1 MRVWS
6 VYIIRCGD
14 DSLYTGIT
22 TQVARRLK
30 EHAEARAACAKY
42 LRGRGPL
49 QLVYARETA
58 SRAEALRI
66 ERRVKRLPKKKKE
79 MLIAGHISIESLGP
93 ERDARGA

>member
-14 DSLYTGIT
+14 DSLYTGVT
-22 TQVARRLK
+22 THVARRLQQ
-30 EHAEARAACAKY
+30 HAGARSAAAKY

-49 QLVYARETA
+49 SLVYARETA

-79 MLIAGHISIESLGP
+79 MLIAGHISIESLGAHG
-93 ERDARGA
+93 DG